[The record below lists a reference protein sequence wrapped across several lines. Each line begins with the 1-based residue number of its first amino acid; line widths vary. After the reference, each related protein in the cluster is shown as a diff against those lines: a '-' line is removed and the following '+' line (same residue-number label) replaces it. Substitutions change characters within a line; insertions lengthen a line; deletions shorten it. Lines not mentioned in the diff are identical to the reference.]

1 MHYRPVWSYAFTQY
15 ASSIQVPAGVRPGQE
30 FLVNVPRRAAGSNSG
45 GGGAARAGSQDQRQL
60 QAALS
65 GFGGGPP
72 QQPPPSSRS
81 SASSSSSSAGPST
94 PKGRGALTILPDN
107 FLRPPGWKPSAAIA
121 TQQRIGATSTSSS
134 GGAVVGGDGAA
145 STDFAAGLSDD
156 QLAILLQDEAFLTE
170 LRNQPDFLAMQEEL
184 YNHPQGLRRGQ
195 AGAPPSGSLPAA
207 ARPGP
212 AGYPGSGSR
221 SGGSSG
227 SGGIQGQQEGAAGGA
242 GWSTGMRS
250 RLANLGAKFTRPKPS
265 SSSSGSAPGAAGRHY
280 GGASGEYGALPSP
293 TSGGY
298 HDDDDGL
305 QEVSFSAIST
315 TRDSTSGLELS
326 STPSTEP
333 SGSPSQGRSEAVPA
347 AAGGGCSGGGGG
359 GGSGGGP
366 VPRLPPPPSHG
377 GSSGGTS
384 LGGGEEYLFSV
395 LGAPGAVP
403 AEDAAVAL
411 QASELAA
418 VSSPSAAAGRGKTR
432 RNARSPPSH
441 AGVESEDL

>member
-1 MHYRPVWSYAFTQY
+1 M
-15 ASSIQVPAGVRPGQE
+15 
-30 FLVNVPRRAAGSNSG
+30 NVPRRAAGSNSG
-45 GGGAARAGSQDQRQL
+45 GGGAARAGNHDQRQL
-60 QAALS
+60 QPALS

-72 QQPPPSSRS
+72 QQPPSSRS
-81 SASSSSSSAGPST
+81 SATSSSSAGPTT
-94 PKGRGALTILPDN
+94 PKGRGAHTILPDN
-107 FLRPPGWKPSAAIA
+107 FLRPPGWKPSAAPHPQPPQASPPA

-134 GGAVVGGDGAA
+134 ATMGGGDGAA

-184 YNHPQGLRRGQ
+184 YNHPQGLSGGQ
-195 AGAPPSGSLPAA
+195 AGAPPLGSLPSA
-207 ARPGP
+207 ARPGA

-221 SGGSSG
+221 GGGSSG
-227 SGGIQGQQEGAAGGA
+227 SGSQGQQEGAAGAAGGA

-250 RLANLGAKFTRPKPS
+250 RLANLGAKFTRPKP

-333 SGSPSQGRSEAVPA
+333 SGPPSQGRSEAVPA
-347 AAGGGCSGGGGG
+347 AAGGGG

-377 GSSGGTS
+377 RRSGGTS
-384 LGGGEEYLFSV
+384 LGVGEKDLFSV

-432 RNARSPPSH
+432 RNAKSPPSQ